1 MLDLDAHGDFSLIGV
16 LLLFLTGVT
25 VSVAF
30 GLVPVRRLC
39 SPADALYWSSWLP
52 AIHGID
58 HFAKSVKYWA
68 LRELSADGQRSL
80 AVAQHHLPSD
90 AALDVALGSEALR
103 TALEACTTG
112 IHRFEGPLN
121 DGLLPAASCAM
132 LECLHLQACRVL
144 AAGATGE
151 AVEHFFHA
159 DAVRSASSN
168 GMLDEAMARLLILL
182 RGDAAARLAT
192 LGKVPALANPALAKL
207 IRGALAE
214 VMVLRDEDPAA
225 AGLLK
230 RLAKALSVTGSS
242 CADIPAGMCAATVCG
257 QVASGS
263 TVCGSDGQWVC
274 TSSNCG
280 QVTVPQRKIRHY

>member
-1 MLDLDAHGDFSLIGV
+1 MLELSSLDEHGDLSLVGV
-16 LLLFLTGVT
+16 LLLLLTGVT
-25 VSVAF
+25 VSVAV
-30 GLVPVRRLC
+30 GLLPVRRLC

-58 HFAKSVKYWA
+58 NFAKSVKDWA

-103 TALEACTTG
+103 TALDACTTG

-121 DGLLPAASCAM
+121 DGLLPAASCAI

-151 AVEHFFHA
+151 AVEHFFLA
-159 DAVRSASSN
+159 DAARSARSN
-168 GMLDEAMARLLILL
+168 GMPDEAVAKLLIRL
-182 RGDAAARLAT
+182 RGDAAARLVI

-207 IRGALAE
+207 IRGTLAE
-214 VMVLRDEDPAA
+214 IIVLRDEDPAA
-225 AGLLK
+225 AGLLM
-230 RLAKALSVTGSS
+230 RLAKALSLTGSS
-242 CADIPAGMCAATVCG
+242 CADIPAGMCAEMVC
-257 QVASGS
+257 A
-263 TVCGSDGQWVC
+263 
-274 TSSNCG
+274 SSNCG
-280 QVTVPQRKIRHY
+280 QVVVPQRKIRRY